1 MRDIVLAQKTERDEL
16 LAGKYVP
23 RDGVEAARK
32 ALATKPVKVITGPRR
47 AGKSVFAMQMLKGVD
62 FAYLNFDDERL
73 AGVQDYDELL
83 KSIRQVYG
91 TAECLFFDEIQN
103 LPKWELFVNRLHRKG
118 HNVIATGS
126 NAHLLSA
133 ELATHLT
140 GRHLQFKILPFSF
153 TEFLRARGFSV
164 DESIRL
170 KENQGLTLKHLH
182 DYVVGGGYP
191 EVVVSGLDAKSYMVT
206 LFESILFK
214 DVTKRYGI
222 RYAKQ
227 LHDLGRYLITNHSN
241 EFSYSRL
248 KKALGFRSV
257 HTVEKYVGYLAEAFL
272 LFTLDRF
279 SFKLKEQMKAPR
291 KAYAYDMGMANAVK
305 LMITPDA
312 GKVMENVVAVELLR
326 RGAEFYYYKTSTGR
340 EVDFVVKEGLGV
352 KQLIQAC
359 YSLDDHQTKKR
370 EITALDKAAHELRC
384 DSLLLLTWDQESEE
398 RAGDKR
404 IAVRPLWKWLLNLA

>member
-1 MRDIVLAQKTERDEL
+1 MRDVVLAQRTERDEL
-16 LAGKYVP
+16 LGGTYVP
-23 RDGVEAARK
+23 RDGVEGARK
-32 ALATKPVKVITGPRR
+32 GIAGKLVKVITGPRR
-47 AGKSVFAMQMLKGVD
+47 AGKSVFAMQILKGVD

-73 AGVQDYDELL
+73 AGVVDYDELL

-91 TAECLFFDEIQN
+91 NTTCLFFDEIQN

-118 HNVIATGS
+118 YNVVITGS

-133 ELATHLT
+133 ELTTHLT
-140 GRHLQFKILPFSF
+140 GRHLQFNILPFSF
-153 TEFLRARGFSV
+153 AEFLRAREFSV
-164 DESIRL
+164 DETIRV
-170 KENQGLTLKHLH
+170 KENQGLILKHLN
-182 DYVVGGGYP
+182 DYVEGGGYP
-191 EVVVSGLDAKSYMVT
+191 EVVVKGVDPKSYMIT

-227 LHDLGRYLITNHSN
+227 LHDLGRYLMTNHSN

-248 KKALGFRSV
+248 KKALEFRSV
-257 HTVEKYVGYLAEAFL
+257 HTVEKYVGYLSEAFL
-272 LFTLDRF
+272 LFTLERF
-279 SFKLKEQMKAPR
+279 SFKLREQMKAPR
-291 KAYAYDMGMANAVK
+291 KTYAYDTGMANAVK
-305 LMITPDA
+305 FMITRDA

-326 RGAEFYYYKTSTGR
+326 RGLEFYYYKTSTGK

-359 YSLDDHQTKKR
+359 YSLDDHQTRKR
-370 EITALDKAAHELRC
+370 EVTALEKAAHDLRC
-384 DSLLLLTWDQESEE
+384 DTLLLLTWDQEREE
-398 RAGDKR
+398 RAGDKK